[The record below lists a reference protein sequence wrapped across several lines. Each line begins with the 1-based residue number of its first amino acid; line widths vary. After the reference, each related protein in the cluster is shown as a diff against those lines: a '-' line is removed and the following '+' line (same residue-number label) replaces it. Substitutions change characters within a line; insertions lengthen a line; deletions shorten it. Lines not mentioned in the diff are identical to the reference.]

1 MKPIEE
7 RLWEF
12 IDGTSSADE
21 KISIEKLLQTDPAIK
36 QLYEEFLSIS
46 NSLQAM
52 ELEEPSM
59 RFTQNVMDRI
69 AFEHAPKPLVTKID
83 KRIINVIS
91 GFFILTLVPIVIY
104 SLTKINLS
112 VSGWDFSFNTP
123 QINWSTYFG
132 SAFIQ
137 GSLIVFA
144 IIGLFAVDR
153 FREYRRH
160 MHAYD
165 PIRNS

>member
-7 RLWEF
+7 RIWEF
-12 IDGTSSADE
+12 IDGMSSADE
-21 KISIEKLLQTDPAIK
+21 KISIERLLQADPAVK

-46 NSLQAM
+46 NSLKAM

-59 RFTQNVMDRI
+59 RFAQNVMDRI
-69 AFEHAPKPLVTKID
+69 ALEHAPKPLVTKID
-83 KRIINVIS
+83 KRIINVIA

-104 SLTKINLS
+104 SLTKIKLD
-112 VSGWDFSFNTP
+112 VSGWDFSFNMP

-137 GSLIVFA
+137 GSMVVFA

-153 FREYRRH
+153 YRTYRRH
-160 MHAYD
+160 MHTHD
-165 PIRNS
+165 PSWNS

>member
-21 KISIEKLLQTDPAIK
+21 KISMEKLLQTDPAVK

-69 AFEHAPKPLVTKID
+69 ALEHAPKPLVTKID
-83 KRIINVIS
+83 KRIINFIT
-91 GFFILTLVPIVIY
+91 GFFILTLGTLVIY
-104 SLTKINLS
+104 SLTQINWGG
-112 VSGWDFSFNTP
+112 SGRNFSFNMP

-137 GSLIVFA
+137 GSLMVFA

-153 FREYRRH
+153 YRQYRRH
-160 MHAYD
+160 MHASD
-165 PIRNS
+165 PSWNS

>member
-12 IDGTSSADE
+12 IDGTCSADE
-21 KISIEKLLQTDPAIK
+21 KISIEKLLQADPAVK
-36 QLYEEFLSIS
+36 QLYEEFLSMS
-46 NSLQAM
+46 NSLKAK

-69 AFEHAPKPLVTKID
+69 ALESSPKPLVTKID
-83 KRIINVIS
+83 KRIINIIS
-91 GFFILTLVPIVIY
+91 GFFILTLGALVIY
-104 SLTKINLS
+104 SLTQINVGGRS
-112 VSGWDFSFNTP
+112 WDFSFNMP
-123 QINWSTYFG
+123 QLNWSAYFG

-137 GSLIVFA
+137 GAMVIFV

-153 FREYRRH
+153 YRQYLRH
-160 MHAYD
+160 MRTTD
-165 PIRNS
+165 PSWNS